1 MLQSVLAYCSK
12 ELSKKDNKELLRDK
26 IVKPCIE
33 IIMHELQ
40 DWILLFGV
48 VFTLVI
54 SILLCILF
62 LLIFSKNSR

>member
-1 MLQSVLAYCSK
+1 MLQSVLTYCSK

-26 IVKPCIE
+26 VVKPCIE
-33 IIMHELQ
+33 IIMHELK
-40 DWILLFGV
+40 DWILLFGI

-62 LLIFSKNSR
+62 LLIFSKNTR